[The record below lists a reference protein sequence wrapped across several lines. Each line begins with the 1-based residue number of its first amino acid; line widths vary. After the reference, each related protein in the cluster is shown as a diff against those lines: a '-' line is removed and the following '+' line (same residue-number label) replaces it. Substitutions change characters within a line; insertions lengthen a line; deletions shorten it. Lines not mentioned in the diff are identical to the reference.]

1 MMHKRRVE
9 SMFGSRESWGLEQN
23 TPEARRDREEKD
35 QYGPWH
41 GFLILQCAECGRA
54 RAFNAKQEIYAYK
67 CGCGAE
73 TPLEN
78 LKPLYLRCKCGA
90 EWRYKTNLQDETTEH
105 KCIRCGNV
113 VKTRLNG
120 RKTAYVTYTERWY

>member
-1 MMHKRRVE
+1 M
-9 SMFGSRESWGLEQN
+9 
-23 TPEARRDREEKD
+23 RDREEKD

-41 GFLILQCAECGRA
+41 GFLILQCEECGRV
-54 RAFNAKQEIYAYK
+54 RAFNAKREIYAYK

-105 KCIRCGNV
+105 KCIRCGNI
-113 VKTRLNG
+113 VKMRLNSRYSLRNAYGKAVLIWGG
-120 RKTAYVTYTERWY
+120 RSITDTKRWQQER